1 LVCLFTFSMFIF
13 EISALFINI
22 GLFIYVSNAYLQNSD
37 FVYKH
42 WFVYV
47 RFQCLFTKFR
57 LCLQTLVCLCTFSVF
72 IYQISALFTNIDLFI
87 YVSNVYFRNFGFVYK
102 HWFVYLQ
109 IFGLFTNNGLFIYVF
124 SVYLQNFRFV
134 YKHWFVYLRF
144 QCLFTKFRLCLQ
156 TLVCLFTFPM
166 FIYKIPALFTNIG
179 LFIYVFNVYLQ
190 NFRFVYKHWIVYLR
204 FKCLFTKFRLC
215 LQTLVCLFTFP
226 MFIFEI
232 SALFINI
239 GLFIYIFCVC
249 LHPECRQTCRR
260 YVARFLDICFLR
272 WLKMRWKNDGR
283 GIESRLKER
292 KCIFTMA
299 YRMVDF
305 NLLT

>member
-1 LVCLFTFSMFIF
+1 MFIF
-13 EISALFINI
+13 E
-22 GLFIYVSNAYLQNSD
+22 
-37 FVYKH
+37 
-42 WFVYV
+42 
-47 RFQCLFTKFR
+47 
-57 LCLQTLVCLCTFSVF
+57 
-72 IYQISALFTNIDLFI
+72 ISALFTNIDLFI

-102 HWFVYLQ
+102 HWFVYIQ
-109 IFGLFTNNGLFIYVF
+109 IFG
-124 SVYLQNFRFV
+124 
-134 YKHWFVYLRF
+134 
-144 QCLFTKFRLCLQ
+144 
-156 TLVCLFTFPM
+156 
-166 FIYKIPALFTNIG
+166 LFTNIG
-179 LFIYVFNVYLQ
+179 LFIYVSNVYFR
-190 NFRFVYKHWIVYLR
+190 NFGFVYKHWIVYLR

-215 LQTLVCLFTFP
+215 LQTLICLFTFSV
-226 MFIFEI
+226 FIFEI